1 MLTHTHKELTINMNE
16 ESKKLLDSILFLQSV
31 ASIRGVKTEDRL
43 IAFAE
48 DMLANTWEYVR
59 ARFAQNQIARKG

>member
-16 ESKKLLDSILFLQSV
+16 ESKKLLDSFLFLQSV

-48 DMLANTWEYVR
+48 DMLAIRDGKEPNST
-59 ARFAQNQIARKG
+59 KGLI